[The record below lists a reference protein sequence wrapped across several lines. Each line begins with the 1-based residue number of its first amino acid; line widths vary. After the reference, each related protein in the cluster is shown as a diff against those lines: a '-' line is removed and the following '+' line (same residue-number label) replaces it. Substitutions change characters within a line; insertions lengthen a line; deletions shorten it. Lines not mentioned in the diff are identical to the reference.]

1 MQLIA
6 SITTDRSFKAMSM
19 LSCLG
24 LALSF
29 GFVACGIDLNAV
41 WL

>member
-1 MQLIA
+1 MIA
-6 SITTDRSFKAMSM
+6 SITTDRSFKAISM

-24 LALSF
+24 LAVSC
-29 GFVACGIDLNAV
+29 GFIACGIDLSAV

>member
-1 MQLIA
+1 MIA
-6 SITTDRSFKAMSM
+6 SITTDRSFKTISM

-24 LALSF
+24 VAVSF
-29 GFVACGIDLNAV
+29 GFMACGIDLNAV